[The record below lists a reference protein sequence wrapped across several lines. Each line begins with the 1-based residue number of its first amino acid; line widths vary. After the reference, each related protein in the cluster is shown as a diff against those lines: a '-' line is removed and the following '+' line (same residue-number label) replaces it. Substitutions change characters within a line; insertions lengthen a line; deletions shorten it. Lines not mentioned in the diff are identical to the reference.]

1 MSPTFARLVGKA
13 GVPLLSIGRRRWV
26 MIASRV
32 VAAIAGGYAVAT
44 AAAVCA
50 ALALPGPRSEAVLA
64 GMLLSFAVYAGAVIW
79 VFAATTATRAWIG
92 LAIPGAALAVIA
104 WLAGGGGPA

>member
-13 GVPLLSIGRRRWV
+13 GAPLRSIGRRRWV

-32 VAAIAGGYAVAT
+32 VAAIGGGYAVA
-44 AAAVCA
+44 AAAAICL
-50 ALALPGPRSEAVLA
+50 ALALPGPRAEAVLT

-79 VFAATTATRAWIG
+79 VFAAATATRAWIG
-92 LAIPGAALAVIA
+92 LAIPGAALAAIA
-104 WLAGGGGPA
+104 WLAGGGGAA